1 MKTTKKITDPFVISL
16 LKKYRFY
23 KKIVVNDEINAG
35 EIYDKF
41 KAKEETIFS
50 FACDLLQRFI
60 STERITEIYKGLGG
74 EYSYGLNSS
83 YPVYQ
88 IEKLI
93 NLYNKFNSRDKL
105 FEIGTKRCNRKKV
118 ISIIESIIKEPL
130 VHIGNVLIY
139 SSLYDVF
146 QGEKTGVVVSAYTE
160 EMSRWEMLDKK
171 TGKALG
177 LMVSSSS
184 YIGIIVPGFELS
196 NKIAKAICKKSGNSE
211 VEWPFNGYG
220 GMGIRELNRENIT
233 PAQAKRNE
241 TIQRKKSPEEAD
253 YNKTFPFVLQLNKPL
268 KAKEF
273 LVTK

>member
-1 MKTTKKITDPFVISL
+1 MKTSEKITDPFVIKL

-23 KKIVVNDEINAG
+23 KEIIVNDEINNSARL
-35 EIYDKF
+35 KF
-41 KAKEETIFS
+41 KPKKETLFS
-50 FACDLLQRFI
+50 FAFDLLHGFI
-60 STERITEIYKGLGG
+60 SKKHIVEIYKGFG
-74 EYSYGLNSS
+74 EYSDGLSNY

-88 IEKLI
+88 VQKLI
-93 NLYNKFNSRDKL
+93 TLYNKFNSKDTL
-105 FEIGTKRCNRKKV
+105 FEVGTKRCDRKKV
-118 ISIIESIIKEPL
+118 IPIVEKIIKEPL
-130 VHIGNVLIY
+130 VHIGNVLIH

-160 EMSRWEMLDKK
+160 EMSRWKMLDKK
-171 TGKALG
+171 TGKTLG

-184 YIGIIVPGFELS
+184 YMGIIVPGFELS
-196 NKIAKAICKKSGNSE
+196 NKIAKEIYKKSGNSE

-241 TIQRKKSPEEAD
+241 TTERKKPASEID
-253 YNKTFPFVLQLNKPL
+253 YNKMSPFVLQISKPL

>member
-1 MKTTKKITDPFVISL
+1 MKTTEKITDPFVIKL

-23 KKIVVNDEINAG
+23 KKIVVNDEINSG

-41 KAKEETIFS
+41 KAKEETVFS
-50 FACDLLQRFI
+50 FACDLLENFI
-60 STERITEIYKGLGG
+60 SVERITEIYKGFGAEYQLG
-74 EYSYGLNSS
+74 LCSS

-88 IEKLI
+88 VSRLI
-93 NLYNKFNSRDKL
+93 DLYNKFNSKDTL
-105 FEIGTKRCNRKKV
+105 FEVGTKRCNRKKV
-118 ISIIESIIKEPL
+118 ISIIEKIIKEPL

-160 EMSRWEMLDKK
+160 EMSRWEMSDEK
-171 TGKALG
+171 TGKVLG

-184 YIGIIVPGFELS
+184 YMGIIVPNFELS
-196 NKIAKAICKKSGNSE
+196 NKIAKAIYKKSGNSE

-241 TIQRKKSPEEAD
+241 TTERKKPAEERD
-253 YNKTFPFVLQLNKPL
+253 YNKMSPFVLQISKPL
-268 KAKEF
+268 KVKEF